1 MKSLHGQSNVDPSP
15 FNLSSQLIVKT
26 KKPVLL
32 SSVQIS
38 ITGRYEQ
45 ELLVVGP
52 TLGIF
57 PKA

>member
-26 KKPVLL
+26 RKPVRL

-38 ITGRYEQ
+38 ITGRYDQ

-52 TLGIF
+52 TLRIF

>member
-26 KKPVLL
+26 KKPVRL

-38 ITGRYEQ
+38 IT
-45 ELLVVGP
+45 V
-52 TLGIF
+52 
-57 PKA
+57 